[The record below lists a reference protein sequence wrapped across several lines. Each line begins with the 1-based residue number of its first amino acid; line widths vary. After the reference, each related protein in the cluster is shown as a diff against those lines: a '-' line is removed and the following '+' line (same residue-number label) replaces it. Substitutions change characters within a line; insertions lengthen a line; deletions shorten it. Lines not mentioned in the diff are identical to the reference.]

1 MYTNNNN
8 TANNRCVSSTFWWPI
23 HRRWTLGAPSIVL
36 ERPRQAAYKPIA
48 NFPIA
53 TIEVAASAT
62 PIIAGASGPITPPAT
77 APIVVLALRAHPI
90 ALVSPPP
97 LGKRTPFPA
106 ACHATHQV
114 APRVHGLALPA
125 APQMSW
131 KMLLRR
137 L

>member
-1 MYTNNNN
+1 MHIINF
-8 TANNRCVSSTFWWPI
+8 FWWPV
-23 HRRWTLGAPSIVL
+23 HRRWTLGTPSIVL
-36 ERPRQAAYKPIA
+36 EQPRPAAYKPIA
-48 NFPIA
+48 KFPIA

-62 PIIAGASGPITPPAT
+62 PIIAGASGPVTPPAT

-114 APRVHGLALPA
+114 VPQVHGLALPTT
-125 APQMSW
+125 PQMSW
-131 KMLLRR
+131 KMIFRR